1 MSRNASLIPVSETE
15 EGWVTF
21 AHHTGFGDRYVTG
34 KIPMGCIPMPFP
46 QEYLKKRTIVLVNL
60 F

>member
-1 MSRNASLIPVSETE
+1 MIPVSETE